1 MKKQPIIPSL
11 SDIPVPDSST
21 IEWQV
26 LSDIMADNGTM
37 ATVSDI
43 VDESHFTSDLRKAV
57 WNECVRRFNEGQPFD
72 MPNVAVAVGPEFVQ
86 HIYRTDS
93 GIDELGFRYAEEHA
107 RALHTAIVRRRCYH
121 AALSILNLSQEQGT
135 TDASIYAGAAEA
147 VAQLE
152 PTKVRGEIAL
162 VDAINELADEIQ
174 KRTDDASSGRPNRI
188 TTGIRSI
195 DDVLYGGMAPG
206 QLIILSARPSV
217 GKTALALHMLK
228 ASAAQGR
235 SAAMFSIEMTYD
247 ELTMR
252 LIASVSEEYEDENY
266 GGLDKPRRSIVTP
279 YKIANGFDSQDD
291 WDRFEQA
298 AAQLDKLPIV
308 INDNARDLRDIV
320 SRMTVLNKQGRCDVA
335 YIDYLGLI
343 KQAAA
348 DPRAPL
354 YQQIADITG
363 TLKATAKSLRIPV
376 VLLCQLNREAAKQ
389 NKAPQLYNLRD
400 SGSIEQDADVVL
412 MLNQTAGPRLP
423 DLEVW
428 VRKNRQG
435 EKDFGVLMRPSD
447 NYMDFKEVL
456 VIQNK

>member
-26 LSDIMADNGTM
+26 LSDIMAENGTM

-363 TLKATAKSLRIPV
+363 TLKATAKSLRIPI

>member
-26 LSDIMADNGTM
+26 LSDIMAENGTM

-235 SAAMFSIEMTYD
+235 SAAMFSIELTYD